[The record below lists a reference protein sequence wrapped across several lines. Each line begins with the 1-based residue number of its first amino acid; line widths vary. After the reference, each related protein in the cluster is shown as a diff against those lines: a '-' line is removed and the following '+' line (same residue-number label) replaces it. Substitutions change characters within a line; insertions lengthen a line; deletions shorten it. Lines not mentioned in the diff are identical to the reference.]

1 MRRGVGGPE
10 MLTCSEMENP
20 GFHFENQWSVQE
32 SRGSQA
38 SMGEGQGLSKEA
50 SLVVQPRRGL
60 SAQPP
65 PALLTT
71 LLGSRNPE
79 AWVRMTR
86 HPFLKSCQLN
96 PPLC

>member
-1 MRRGVGGPE
+1 MRSGAGAPE

-38 SMGEGQGLSKEA
+38 SMWEGQGLSKEA
-50 SLVVQPRRGL
+50 RLVVQPLRGL
-60 SAQPP
+60 SPQPL
-65 PALLTT
+65 PALLTM
-71 LLGSRNPE
+71 LRGSRNSE
-79 AWVRMTR
+79 ACVRMTR